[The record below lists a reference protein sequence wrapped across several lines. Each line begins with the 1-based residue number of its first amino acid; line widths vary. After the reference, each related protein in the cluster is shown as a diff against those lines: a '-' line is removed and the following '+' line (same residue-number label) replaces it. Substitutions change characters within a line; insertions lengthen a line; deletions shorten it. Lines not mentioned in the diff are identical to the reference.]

1 MAKVITSKA
10 ITYRAE
16 NSTINMIARANFRN
30 LVNQSK
36 TVQIIPALRFSS
48 DAPAQSSNN
57 SDNFL
62 KYGMYDWGNF
72 EVRTFE
78 NPKISTNFWMDS
90 FAQS

>member
-16 NSTINMIARANFRN
+16 NYTINMIARANFRN

-36 TVQIIPALRFSS
+36 TVQIVPALRFSS
-48 DAPAQSSNN
+48 DVAAQSSNN

-62 KYGMYDWGNF
+62 KYGMYDW
-72 EVRTFE
+72 
-78 NPKISTNFWMDS
+78 
-90 FAQS
+90 